1 VDFIIVTDSSSNLTD
16 SMIEEFN
23 IQILPLRFMSEGEE
37 YQSYTEGEKSD
48 LQRFYDMMRDGKVF
62 TTSLPYPDKSEAKF
76 RSILDSGRDVLY
88 LGFSSGL
95 SGTFEAMANI
105 LEALKP
111 EYPDRKIAYVDTLA
125 AAMGEGL
132 LVYKAAQKAQEG
144 ASIEETAQWVT
155 DNRLNLGHWFTVDDL
170 MYLFR
175 GGRVSRTSAW
185 AGSLLNI
192 KPVLHVDDEGHLIPM
207 DKVRGRKKSI
217 MTMVDH
223 MEKTGLAPMEDQ
235 TVFISHADCE
245 EDLMILVE
253 EIRKRFGCKDIRWNY
268 LDPVIGA
275 HTGPGCL
282 ALFFMASER

>member
-1 VDFIIVTDSSSNLTD
+1 MQLEIVTDSSSNLTD
-16 SMIEEFN
+16 AMIEEFG
-23 IQILPLRFMSEGEE
+23 IHILPLRFMSDGEE
-37 YQSYTEGEKSD
+37 FQSFTEGEKSD

-76 RSILDSGRDVLY
+76 RSILDGGRDVLY

-105 LEALKP
+105 LEGLKS
-111 EYPDRKIAYVDTLA
+111 EYPDRKILYVDTLA

-155 DNRLNLGHWFTVDDL
+155 DNRLNLGHWFTVEDL

>member
-1 VDFIIVTDSSSNLTD
+1 MQFEIVTDSSSNLTD
-16 SMIEEFN
+16 AMIEEFG
-23 IQILPLRFMSEGEE
+23 IHILPLRFMSDGEE
-37 YQSYTEGEKSD
+37 FQSFTEGEKSD

-132 LVYKAAQKAQEG
+132 LVYKAAQKAREG

-155 DNRLNLGHWFTVDDL
+155 DNRLNLGHWFTVEDL

>member
-1 VDFIIVTDSSSNLTD
+1 MQFEIVTDSSSNLTD
-16 SMIEEFN
+16 AMIEEFG
-23 IQILPLRFMSEGEE
+23 IHILPLRFMSDGEE
-37 YQSYTEGEKSD
+37 FQSFTEGEKSD

-144 ASIEETAQWVT
+144 ATIEETAQWVT
-155 DNRLNLGHWFTVDDL
+155 DNRLNLGHWFTVEDL

>member
-1 VDFIIVTDSSSNLTD
+1 MQFEIVTDSSSNLTD
-16 SMIEEFN
+16 AMIEEFG
-23 IQILPLRFMSEGEE
+23 IHILPLRFMSDGEE
-37 YQSYTEGEKSD
+37 FQSFTEGEKSD

-76 RSILDSGRDVLY
+76 RSILDGGRDVLY

-105 LEALKP
+105 LEGLKS
-111 EYPDRKIAYVDTLA
+111 EYPDRKILYVDTLA

-155 DNRLNLGHWFTVDDL
+155 DNRLNLGHWFTVEDL

-282 ALFFMASER
+282 ALFFMARER

>member
-1 VDFIIVTDSSSNLTD
+1 LQFEIVTDSSSNLTD
-16 SMIEEFN
+16 AMIEEFG
-23 IQILPLRFMSEGEE
+23 IHILPLRFMSDGEE
-37 YQSYTEGEKSD
+37 FQSFTEGEKSD

-144 ASIEETAQWVT
+144 ATIEETAQWVT
-155 DNRLNLGHWFTVDDL
+155 DNRLNLGHWFTVEDL